1 MSDDAQARSS
11 QESQTEEERQQRAR
25 RRANRGAPPSAF
37 AALPSPDLDGE
48 LLSYAIE
55 VELKDEVSR
64 IDPVVKKRASNVLKL
79 AEENSRLTAELKAL
93 SDRLEAAER
102 KKREA
107 EEAAAAA
114 AAAAEAEAAAGSHER
129 GASADGAQDPDG
141 PPPPPPAKDDAPSA

>member
-1 MSDDAQARSS
+1 MNDDAQARSS

-114 AAAAEAEAAAGSHER
+114 AAAEAETAAGSHER
-129 GASADGAQDPDG
+129 GASADGEQDPDG
-141 PPPPPPAKDDAPSA
+141 PPPPPPAKDDTPSA